1 MIFKVFAIYFYD
13 IIIYMMKINQNIF
26 RSYDIRGVYPSELNE
41 DAAYEI
47 AKAFC
52 FLHPYA
58 QKIVLARDSRLSS
71 PYLADSMIKAFLE
84 EGKEVMNLGI
94 APDPLFY
101 FSIMHYGFGGGI
113 MISGSHNPKEYN
125 GLTINVRKPQSRQ
138 PQDLIGKDL
147 SAIKDIV
154 LRGGEKDRNG
164 IHRGKVLDFDP
175 AHAYV
180 DYVTGKVQL
189 ERPLKIILDSGNGA
203 CGYLPEKVFKALGC
217 EVETLFADFDG
228 TFPNHLP
235 DPYVAENRKAIE
247 EAVLAKKADLGFMY
261 DSDGDRVA
269 IIDNRGRAVDGDLSL
284 LILAS
289 QALEKKTGPVVHC
302 MRASKAF
309 IDEMEKKGAKTYFSI
324 SHHNAVIDKILE
336 TGAVFGGE
344 ITFHFLFPLDYYL
357 CDDAVFASLEFAQAA
372 SKHNDF
378 ASYVDSLPRYF
389 ASPEIFIESKDEE
402 KFKIIQNLQEYLR
415 ENNYNFIDIDGARIN
430 FEHGWALARA
440 SNTTPIIKCRFE
452 GDTEENLKAIEK
464 EALEIF
470 QKAGLPITE
479 QVCQQL
485 GLASS

>member
-1 MIFKVFAIYFYD
+1 
-13 IIIYMMKINQNIF
+13 MMKANQNIF

-41 DAAYEI
+41 DAVYEI
-47 AKAFC
+47 VKAFC

-58 QKIVLARDSRLSS
+58 QKVALARDSRLSS
-71 PYLADSMIKAFLE
+71 PYLADSAIKAFLE
-84 EGKEVMNLGI
+84 EGREVMNLGI

-101 FSIMHYGFGGGI
+101 FSIMHYGFGGGL

-125 GLTINVRKPQSRQ
+125 GLTFNVRKPGSLQA
-138 PQDLIGKDL
+138 QDLIGKDL
-147 SAIKDIV
+147 LAIKDLI
-154 LRGGEKDRNG
+154 LRGRLSSRNG
-164 IHRGKVLDFDP
+164 NHQGKIWDIDP
-175 AHAYV
+175 AQEYI
-180 DYVTGKVQL
+180 DYVVGKIKL
-189 ERPLKIILDSGNGA
+189 AKPLKIILDSGNGA
-203 CGYLPEKVFKALGC
+203 CGYLPERVFKALGC
-217 EVETLFADFDG
+217 EVETLFAEYDG
-228 TFPNHLP
+228 NFPNHLP

-247 EAVLAKKADLGFMY
+247 EAVLAKGADLGFMY

-284 LILAS
+284 LILAN
-289 QALEKKTGPVVHC
+289 QALQKKSGPVVHC
-302 MRASKAF
+302 MRVSKAF
-309 IDEMEKKGAKTYFSI
+309 LDEMERQGARTYFSI

-372 SKHNDF
+372 SQREDF
-378 ASYVDSLPRYF
+378 AGYVDSLPRYF
-389 ASPEIFIESKDEE
+389 ASPEIFLGSSDDE
-402 KFKIIQNLQEYLR
+402 KFKVIQNLQKYLR

-464 EALEIF
+464 EALDIF
-470 QKAGLPITE
+470 KKVGLPINE
-479 QVCQQL
+479 QAYQQL
-485 GLASS
+485 GLASL

>member
-1 MIFKVFAIYFYD
+1 
-13 IIIYMMKINQNIF
+13 MKINPNIF
-26 RSYDIRGVYPSELNE
+26 RSYDIRGIYPSELNE
-41 DAAYEI
+41 EAVYEI

-52 FLHPYA
+52 SLHPYA

-71 PYLADSMIKAFLE
+71 PYLADSAIKAFLE
-84 EGKEVMNLGI
+84 EGREVMDLGI

-101 FSIMHYGFGGGI
+101 FSIMHYGFGGGM

-125 GLTINVRKPQSRQ
+125 GLTLNMRKPGSLQA
-138 PQDLIGKDL
+138 QDLIGKDIL
-147 SAIKDIV
+147 AIKDLV
-154 LRGGEKDRNG
+154 TRGGVKSRNG
-164 IHRGKVLDFDP
+164 IHQGKLLDFNP
-175 AHAYV
+175 AQEYI
-180 DYVTGKVQL
+180 DYVASKVKL
-189 ERPLKIILDSGNGA
+189 AKPLKVILDSGNGA
-203 CGYLPEKVFKALGC
+203 CGYLPERVFKALGC

-247 EAVLAKKADLGFMY
+247 EAVLAKGADLGFMY

-269 IIDNRGRAVDGDLSL
+269 IIDNRGRAVNGDLSL
-284 LILAS
+284 LILGN
-289 QALEKKTGPVVHC
+289 QALRKKVGPVVHC

-309 IDEMEKKGAKTYFSI
+309 IDEMEKQGAKTYFSI

-372 SKHNDF
+372 SQYEDF
-378 ASYVDSLPRYF
+378 ASYVDSLPRYS
-389 ASPEIFIESKDEE
+389 ASPEIFLDSSDDE
-402 KFKIIQNLQEYLR
+402 KFKIIQNLQKYLKD
-415 ENNYNFIDIDGARIN
+415 NDYNFIDIDGARIN

-452 GDTEENLKAIEK
+452 GDTEENLKAIERA
-464 EALEIF
+464 ALDIF
-470 QKAGLPITE
+470 QKAGLPINE
-479 QVCQQL
+479 QVYQQL
-485 GLASS
+485 GIQ